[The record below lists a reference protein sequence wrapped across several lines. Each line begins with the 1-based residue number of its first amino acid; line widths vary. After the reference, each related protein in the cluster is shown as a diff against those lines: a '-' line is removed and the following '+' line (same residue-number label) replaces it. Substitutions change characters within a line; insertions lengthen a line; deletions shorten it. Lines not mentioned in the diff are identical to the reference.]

1 MKAAGG
7 ASWRAQGTAEL
18 AGRGTPGTG
27 TGGGARRGAPGQ
39 GLATGGRGR
48 KLGGPGTE
56 EGVGRAAGSP
66 GLAEGRRRAAHW
78 GAPGARRLLS
88 APGGGGGGGGR
99 GAGGRPHPDPR
110 AEDARGRGSARWEGW
125 RLTSGRAFQG
135 PRHSDACCPSAPRP
149 SHRGLRPRRGPRLVA
164 ACGSNGCQEMW
175 DPTHDPARGARSPS
189 CRKSSGRRAGWER
202 TCCGG
207 DGSRVVEL
215 PEPAEELEVPR
226 RPSQKCPGAPGI
238 FLSQH

>member
-39 GLATGGRGR
+39 ALATGR
-48 KLGGPGTE
+48 
-56 EGVGRAAGSP
+56 
-66 GLAEGRRRAAHW
+66 
-78 GAPGARRLLS
+78 
-88 APGGGGGGGGR
+88 GGGAQAGRPRDRGGCRARGGVA
-99 GAGGRPHPDPR
+99 GAGGGAAAGGPTRTPEQRTLGAGAPLGGKGGGSRR
-110 AEDARGRGSARWEGW
+110 AV
-125 RLTSGRAFQG
+125 
-135 PRHSDACCPSAPRP
+135 HSRVPGTRTPVVRVPLAPP
-149 SHRGLRPRRGPRLVA
+149 IAAAHRGVQPRRGPRLVA

-207 DGSRVVEL
+207 GGGRVVEL